1 MIVFGK
7 FSEMYYIA
15 FSLGIAWHIFM
26 SWGYHYE
33 LANIYIV
40 IMLCFP
46 QQFLASTKK
55 NDSGHFIIRTLLL
68 SLYCLPETDTYL
80 TCMISFH
87 IHNNIMR

>member
-1 MIVFGK
+1 MILFGK
-7 FSEMYYIA
+7 FSEMYYIV

-55 NDSGHFIIRTLLL
+55 R
-68 SLYCLPETDTYL
+68 
-80 TCMISFH
+80 
-87 IHNNIMR
+87 